1 MKIPHQNGASNSDL
15 PPFLTTYENHEKANE
30 LPPTTLLCANL
41 LAIDRDPFFP
51 LTQPNIYVSQK
62 RLEEYHPLALTP
74 LPPFSMCN
82 GTTNNTPHFTEEQES
97 CFPMSEWP
105 VGRALPSSS
114 IAHWNKTCDQ
124 FEVQTVSDDDRS
136 CTAKTSPQIPTKH
149 TVATGDDPTVSM
161 SISDPQS
168 FRQKQLAALE
178 MLSVQLMAVNS
189 LEQVYMPQTLRRRR
203 R

>member
-1 MKIPHQNGASNSDL
+1 
-15 PPFLTTYENHEKANE
+15 
-30 LPPTTLLCANL
+30 
-41 LAIDRDPFFP
+41 
-51 LTQPNIYVSQK
+51 
-62 RLEEYHPLALTP
+62 
-74 LPPFSMCN
+74 MCN

-105 VGRALPSSS
+105 VCRALPSSS

-124 FEVQTVSDDDRS
+124 FEEQTVSDDDRS
-136 CTAKTSPQIPTKH
+136 CTAKTLPQIPTKH

-203 R
+203 RCIYQGRSYKAANALERSFLQPRAPCIDSEFLRHNVRHFLFSQILRPLIVSLV